1 MGFGS
6 LLVKYGLVEE
16 TASSDEFDTRDA
28 APSADALSADVG
40 PLPPLDDGPT
50 DPSAGPPDATAPAG
64 DDFSGEVDE
73 TLLAELE
80 RAIGQV
86 ETEHFDY
93 TDYVQLRERLEET
106 DAGASAQK
114 IARTVSVFAEA
125 QGATVDDVI
134 ASAEAARQAVEAA
147 GDHARETT
155 EAAHAQAV
163 VDADAEVVDLQTQ
176 IETAEREIE
185 AARARIVEAR
195 KRLVDLDDETGGR
208 DAAHAAKT
216 ASIARTVQETLAE
229 IDADI
234 HTLQAVR

>member
-1 MGFGS
+1 MGFGN
-6 LLVKYGLVEE
+6 LLVKYGLVEQ
-16 TASSDEFDTRDA
+16 TASSDDFD
-28 APSADALSADVG
+28 ADVALPPVDRPEAD
-40 PLPPLDDGPT
+40 PLPLPD
-50 DPSAGPPDATAPAG
+50 APPDDAPRVGPAAG
-64 DDFSGEVDE
+64 LAPDADLSGEVDE

-80 RAIGQV
+80 QAIGQV

-106 DAGASAQK
+106 DASASPEK

-125 QGATVDDVI
+125 QGATVDDVVT
-134 ASAEAARQAVEAA
+134 SAEAARTAVEEA
-147 GDHARETT
+147 GAHAMETT

-163 VDADAEVVDLQTQ
+163 TDADAEVIDLQTA

-208 DAAHAAKT
+208 TAAHAAKT
-216 ASIARTVQETLAE
+216 ASIARTVRETLAE

>member
-16 TASSDEFDTRDA
+16 TASSQDFDARTDPDPADYPDDAEPDLGPDLGVSAPTPVA
-28 APSADALSADVG
+28 AP
-40 PLPPLDDGPT
+40 DDT
-50 DPSAGPPDATAPAG
+50 
-64 DDFSGEVDE
+64 SGAEVDA

-80 RAIGQV
+80 QAIGQV
-86 ETEHFDY
+86 ETPDFDY

-134 ASAEAARQAVEAA
+134 TSAEAARQAVEAA
-147 GDHARETT
+147 GAHALETT

-163 VDADAEVVDLQTQ
+163 VDADAEVIDLQTQ
-176 IETAEREIE
+176 IESAEKEIE

-195 KRLVDLDDETGGR
+195 KRLVDLDDENGGR
-208 DAAHAAKT
+208 SAAHAAKT
-216 ASIARTVQETLAE
+216 ASINRTVQETLSE